1 MIVDDVSRFSRLLF
15 LSHKDE
21 TFEAFKKLYRK
32 VQNENDLK
40 IASVRSDHGEF
51 ENDLFK
57 IFFDENGF
65 SCNFSCPRTPQ

>member
-21 TFEAFKKLYRK
+21 TFEAFKKIYRK

-40 IASVRSDHGEF
+40 IASVRSDHGG
-51 ENDLFK
+51 
-57 IFFDENGF
+57 I
-65 SCNFSCPRTPQ
+65 